1 MSMEC
6 EKKKAPIGVFDSGV
20 GGLTVVREITRQ
32 LPHENIVYFGDTARV
47 PYGSKSKSN
56 IIRFSEQI
64 IRFLKTKQ
72 VKAIVIACNTATATA
87 IDILRTKVS
96 VPVIGVEPALKP
108 AVLNT
113 KTGAVGVMA
122 TTRTISSERY
132 QKLLNTYNPDNK
144 VKVVSMKCS
153 GLMNCVENGAWDA
166 PETIELIEKYTS
178 PIKEAN
184 ADFTIL
190 GCTHYPFLKK
200 QISKALGPNV
210 TVYDPSP
217 AVAKQVL
224 HQLEKQGSLELGKQG
239 TERFLITGL
248 TSKTQQIISMLWSKP
263 VPAEDLKI

>member
-1 MSMEC
+1 MQ
-6 EKKKAPIGVFDSGV
+6 KGIIGIFDSGL
-20 GGLTVVREITRQ
+20 GGLSIAREVRTI
-32 LPHENIVYFGDTARV
+32 LPSENILYVGDCGNA
-47 PYGSKSKSN
+47 PYGDKTEAFVIERVLKISD
-56 IIRFSEQI
+56 F
-64 IRFLKTKQ
+64 FLKHNA
-72 VKAIVIACNTATATA
+72 KAIVVACNTATAAA

-96 VPVIGVEPALKP
+96 IPVIGVEPALKP

-122 TTRTISSERY
+122 TTRTISSKRY
-132 QKLLNTYNPDNK
+132 QKLLNTYNPNNK

-166 PETIELIEKYTS
+166 PETIELIEKYTK

-184 ADFTIL
+184 ADFTVL

-217 AVAKQVL
+217 AVATQVL

-239 TERFLITGL
+239 TERFLITSL
-248 TSKTQQIISMLWSKP
+248 TPKTQQIISLLWGKP
-263 VPAEDLKI
+263 VSAENLEI